1 MLNHKNSL
9 YYLRLFSDYI
19 TLTMGF
25 IVAVVLTYNKV
36 QFEFSI
42 NEAFLFL
49 SLSVVWFIRGKTT
62 GLYDEYRSRNYS
74 FEIIVLIKN
83 ILFQTL
89 AAILILFLIKES
101 VLNRYFVLVY
111 TLLLLILLPLEKF
124 TIRRLINYLRKNGK
138 NIRRLLVIGAG
149 DVGKKFYDSIEGNPH
164 YGYKIIG
171 FLDDEKKTF
180 LNGQYLGKIEKLN
193 EILYNLEVDDVIV
206 ALPKYADE
214 KLERVVESC
223 RQNAVKLR
231 IIPDYFRFISQK
243 YSINMFASYPM
254 ISVEEDKLEQ
264 LNWRLIKR
272 FFDFL
277 FSLFLFIFV
286 FSWLWPI
293 IAILIKLTSKGPVF
307 YNQTRVGRRNRLFKI
322 YKFRSM
328 HYNSKDIGQGGK
340 FHQAIKNDPRITT
353 VGKFLRKTNFDELP
367 QFWNTLMGEMSIV
380 GPRPH
385 PRLLNDE
392 SHKSVNL
399 YMRRHIVK
407 PGITGWAQ
415 VNGYRGGTKKPGA
428 MQSRVD
434 HDIWYINNWTF
445 WLDIQIILFT
455 IWNMMK
461 GEKNAH

>member
-243 YSINMFASYPM
+243 YSINMFAKILRNHM
-254 ISVEEDKLEQ
+254 VKLF
-264 LNWRLIKR
+264 N
-272 FFDFL
+272 
-277 FSLFLFIFV
+277 
-286 FSWLWPI
+286 
-293 IAILIKLTSKGPVF
+293 
-307 YNQTRVGRRNRLFKI
+307 
-322 YKFRSM
+322 
-328 HYNSKDIGQGGK
+328 
-340 FHQAIKNDPRITT
+340 
-353 VGKFLRKTNFDELP
+353 
-367 QFWNTLMGEMSIV
+367 
-380 GPRPH
+380 
-385 PRLLNDE
+385 
-392 SHKSVNL
+392 
-399 YMRRHIVK
+399 
-407 PGITGWAQ
+407 
-415 VNGYRGGTKKPGA
+415 
-428 MQSRVD
+428 
-434 HDIWYINNWTF
+434 
-445 WLDIQIILFT
+445 
-455 IWNMMK
+455 
-461 GEKNAH
+461 